1 MKNKKH
7 SVFHAVLSKKGI
19 KNLMKNTG
27 SKESVLMSYSTS
39 TQKTVQKNSNRKNVL
54 RGRGLNKI
62 KRI

>member
-39 TQKTVQKNSNRKNVL
+39 TQKTVQKKFKSE
-54 RGRGLNKI
+54 
-62 KRI
+62 KRVKGAWS